1 MNGPLTGVG
10 ESSGLK
16 TSPVITSTH
25 NSYHHFQETLLLSLF
40 LIFFPDVQAERGTFF
55 PGRSGTLSAP
65 VPAPA
70 LDRRGS
76 STPFLLR
83 LKKPSFFVLVV
94 AGKAVAVLPTR
105 LAWRLWPLFG
115 LRMLTRW
122 TSGLRMVAR
131 RASGLRMWALR
142 SSALRM
148 LERRLSALRMLG
160 RRTSGV
166 RALPRG
172 TSGAGAGEEGAGGCQ
187 AVTGCGT
194 ALIGSRIR

>member
-1 MNGPLTGVG
+1 MTKRERERERLVETKEDKRNREVDPKRKTERGRRKGKKKAGQVFRVQQAMNGPLTGVG

-40 LIFFPDVQAERGTFF
+40 LIFFPDVQAERGISFT
-55 PGRSGTLSAP
+55 GRSGTLSAP

-83 LKKPSFFVLVV
+83 LKKPSFFALVV

-131 RASGLRMWALR
+131 RASGLRM
-142 SSALRM
+142 
-148 LERRLSALRMLG
+148 
-160 RRTSGV
+160 
-166 RALPRG
+166 
-172 TSGAGAGEEGAGGCQ
+172 
-187 AVTGCGT
+187 
-194 ALIGSRIR
+194 